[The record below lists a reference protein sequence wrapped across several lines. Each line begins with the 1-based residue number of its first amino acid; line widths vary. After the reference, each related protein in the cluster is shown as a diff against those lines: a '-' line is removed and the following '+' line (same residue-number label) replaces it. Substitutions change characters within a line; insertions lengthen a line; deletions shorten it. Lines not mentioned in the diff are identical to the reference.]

1 MHTLRARMPLAVQRA
16 FHPEGD
22 GPCHAVILHPPGG
35 MVGGDAL
42 GITISAEPGAEAL
55 ITTPSAAKWYRA
67 ASPASLDTRITIATG
82 GCVEWL
88 PLETIVYDGA
98 SARQSLRVTLAADAI
113 WMGSEIT
120 RFGRSARGEKFTHG
134 RWCSHTEVWRDAD
147 SGGEPLW
154 IDRQA
159 LTGGSPLL
167 ENPYGLAGAP
177 VIGSFAAIG
186 FEPAPALLAELRAQC
201 VVPDDAGIAG
211 VTALPA
217 GIVCRYRGKSSSAA
231 RACFALIWDALRRN
245 VRGRAAV
252 IPRIWHT

>member
-1 MHTLRARMPLAVQRA
+1 
-16 FHPEGD
+16 
-22 GPCHAVILHPPGG
+22 

-42 GITISAEPGAEAL
+42 GITINAEPGAEAL

-67 ASPASLDTRITIATG
+67 TSPASLHTRIVIAAG

-120 RFGRSARGEKFTHG
+120 RFGRSACGESFSRGS
-134 RWCSHTEVWRDAD
+134 WCSHTEVWRDKD

-186 FEPAPALLAELRAQC
+186 FEPAPDLLAELRTRC
-201 VVPDDAGIAG
+201 VIPDDAGIAG

-217 GIVCRYRGKSSSAA
+217 GIVCRYRGNSSSAG
-231 RACFALIWDALRRN
+231 RACFALIWDAVRRN